1 MEAAQ
6 TSSGSVERKATV
18 HSEATDSDTELAQEL
33 ELVEHWQG
41 GEDWRNS
48 FVVAVVAVG
57 DVAEAPQRSRVVQM
71 AAHQISGLGL
81 KLQLRRADS
90 QLRLQAVASSPYV

>member
-33 ELVEHWQG
+33 ELVEHWQV

-48 FVVAVVAVG
+48 FVVAVG
-57 DVAEAPQRSRVVQM
+57 DVAEAPQKSRVVQM